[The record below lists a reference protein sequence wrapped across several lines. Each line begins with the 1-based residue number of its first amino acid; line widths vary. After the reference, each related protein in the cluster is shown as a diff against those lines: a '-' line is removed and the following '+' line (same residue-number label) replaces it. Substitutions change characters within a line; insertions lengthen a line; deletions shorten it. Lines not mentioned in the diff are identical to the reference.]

1 MNWSE
6 VLSNRVSNIIRKYTL
21 IDHMKFAV
29 YMAVSLVTFF
39 GILSVPF
46 FICIHGFR
54 AWGSVVVKALRY

>member
-1 MNWSE
+1 
-6 VLSNRVSNIIRKYTL
+6 
-21 IDHMKFAV
+21 MKFAV